1 MNNTVIR
8 RLRCSECGAVF
19 NPWEEIFSWSDGGTD
34 EYVCSDCFDAL
45 FDELTR
51 YERAA
56 LIGSEIKTAET
67 LLPS

>member
-19 NPWEEIFSWSDGGTD
+19 NPWEEIFSWADGGEG
-34 EYVCSDCFDAL
+34 EYVCCDCFDAL

-51 YERAA
+51 HERAA
-56 LIGSEIKTAET
+56 LIGSEIKTAEM